1 MLQVM
6 RVGPTMLDLLGM
18 RPQLGGTI
26 AADARDVA
34 VISDRAWRTRLGADP
49 GVIGRRF
56 VVSGNE
62 TG

>member
-1 MLQVM
+1 
-6 RVGPTMLDLLGM
+6 MLDLLGM

-49 GVIGRRF
+49 GVIGRRI